1 MYLMNP
7 DFENI
12 QATNNAFKKKIP
24 VKSADI
30 HNHILKQKRF
40 DQNPNKFRKEKEF
53 ICYEEDFDEDVFS
66 KKPLISDHMSVE
78 DVVLDKNK
86 FQMVNIMQPLQDLR
100 RNFSKKECFDFN
112 QGDTEIVP
120 LQIKEE
126 TNTLT
131 AHGDE
136 VSSILSL
143 KLESEQDRQMD
154 EEIETIVAHEDEISS
169 NLSQK
174 FTRNQEKQMKEEIE
188 TPTAHGDE
196 VLSNLRL
203 KLASDQKQEEYNENA
218 SFHNNFLKDVHESN
232 PNSIIS
238 GYTLKVIFL
247 TGLSAICIYLY
258 YEHSKPAE
266 PSCNSWGNCLETYM
280 LPTISNFFVDLKNE
294 ILLLFSLLH
303 D

>member
-1 MYLMNP
+1 M
-7 DFENI
+7 
-12 QATNNAFKKKIP
+12 KKILM
-24 VKSADI
+24 KM
-30 HNHILKQKRF
+30 F
-40 DQNPNKFRKEKEF
+40 
-53 ICYEEDFDEDVFS
+53 FS

-120 LQIKEE
+120 L
-126 TNTLT
+126 
-131 AHGDE
+131 
-136 VSSILSL
+136 
-143 KLESEQDRQMD
+143 QMD